1 MIKNSYMKKLLI
13 IAITIVFLGANSASA
28 QSPRIAY
35 IRIDD
40 IVSLMPDLQKVNM
53 DTVGLKL
60 VQDSIQPEIERIAKE
75 FDDKQV
81 LFAKFPAVDTSVA
94 KLRLG
99 RELDS
104 LRQELQGADDYV
116 KRFMQFKQQEFLKPY
131 YKKAKDAIDAVAKR
145 KGYTFVVSPDV
156 LLVAPQEDN
165 ISLAVLTE
173 LKIQLPGQ
181 KPNTGGTQ
189 GGAKPT
195 GTKPPAKPP
204 VKKPN

>member
-1 MIKNSYMKKLLI
+1 MKKLLI
-13 IAITIVFLGANSASA
+13 IAITIIFLGANNASA
-28 QSPRIAY
+28 QTKIAY

-40 IVSLMPDLQKVNM
+40 IVSLMPDLQRVNI

-81 LFAKFPAVDTSVA
+81 LFAKYSPADTSA
-94 KLRLG
+94 PKLRLG
-99 RELDS
+99 RDLDS

-131 YKKAKDAIDAVAKR
+131 YKRAKDAIDAVAKR

-165 ISLAVLTE
+165 ISMAVLAE